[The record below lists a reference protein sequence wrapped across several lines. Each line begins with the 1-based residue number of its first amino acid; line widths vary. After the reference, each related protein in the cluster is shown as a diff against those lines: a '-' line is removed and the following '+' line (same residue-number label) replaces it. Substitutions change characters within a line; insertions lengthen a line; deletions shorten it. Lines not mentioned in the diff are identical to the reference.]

1 MTHNFQNPYPLTGQ
15 APAEGRSLVFLVA
28 SRNSITPVSRQI
40 DLLQRMGIM
49 LMTPDEAAVYP
60 PAHAVGA
67 LPPVPALQPPIV
79 PTAGDRRVLP
89 RRVQGEIIRDN
100 RGGLYEKIG
109 PSVRPLH
116 RLAVGPNGEIVDLAP
131 SPQAGSI
138 SSAPHVRP
146 PMQES
151 DEARNEEW
159 PEGENEQ
166 KPAPGRPLEPVS
178 PQRSPGRPARPSFRM
193 FFPNPGQRRIVHW
206 GDFKEMLAPQ
216 LAHPERLQDS
226 DQIPCYVQVYET
238 TAMQP
243 FAALARAVLGDSG
256 TANELRPLSAAIAT
270 KLQLKLPRAMRPRDA
285 GPAPRNPG
293 LLPAH
298 ERVFRLQAALEP
310 TVAVNPNKPLQSAP
324 EQTPTPV
331 SAGKRTIPDHFLNP
345 LEFEISRDEAIYEM
359 NIAPRLKGSWFA
371 LIKRIKHRVSDRAFC
386 RWKALLCGKE
396 LEEQLWAVPPPKYG
410 LTHPVIREW
419 AHQTLQRAGYDTNVM
434 LAEWEL
440 FWRRKGL

>member
-60 PAHAVGA
+60 PAHAIGF
-67 LPPVPALQPPIV
+67 
-79 PTAGDRRVLP
+79 LP
-89 RRVQGEIIRDN
+89 RWVQGEILRDN

-109 PSVRPLH
+109 QSVRPIH
-116 RLAVGPNGEIVDLAP
+116 RLATGPNGEIVDLVP
-131 SPQAGSI
+131 SPQADST
-138 SSAPHVRP
+138 SSRPHEP
-146 PMQES
+146 PTVEP
-151 DEARNEEW
+151 DEAQHEQR
-159 PEGENEQ
+159 PSDENEQ
-166 KPAPGRPLEPVS
+166 ESASQYPLPSEF
-178 PQRSPGRPARPSFRM
+178 PQRSTSRPTRPSFRM
-193 FFPNPGQRRIVHW
+193 FFPNPGRWRIVHW

-216 LAHPERLQDS
+216 LAHPKQLRDA

-243 FAALARAVLGDSG
+243 FIALVRAVLGESG
-256 TANELRPLSAAIAT
+256 TANELRRLSAAIST
-270 KLQLKLPRAMRPRDA
+270 KLQLKLPSAMLPRDA
-285 GPAPRNPG
+285 GPAQRKPG
-293 LLPAH
+293 LLLPY
-298 ERVFRLQAALEP
+298 ERVFRLQVAHDP
-310 TVAVNPNKPLQSAP
+310 TVAVDPNKPLQSGP

-331 SAGKRTIPDHFLNP
+331 SAAKRTIPDHFLNP
-345 LEFEISRDEAIYEM
+345 LEFKISRDEAIYEM
-359 NIAPRLKGSWFA
+359 NIAPRLKWFSFV
-371 LIKRIKHRVSDRAFC
+371 KRIKRRVSDRAFR

-419 AHQTLQRAGYDTNVM
+419 AHQTLQTAEYDSGTM
-434 LAEWEL
+434 LAEWEI